1 MQAMVP
7 FLVIG
12 RFELG
17 GDHWDNLLPTRVQL
31 ATYNSMDLY
40 QWWTASAARLGS
52 APRTDEQRSELAM
65 LLASEARPVLD
76 GRAPAVRVLRDAAR
90 IGGLA
95 YGVGMRGDEAR
106 VVEAFA
112 GWLSSQGWTVRTE
125 VDVVD
130 IVAEKDGRRLCVEVK
145 GVTTVPGLDVDT
157 AIGQLVRR
165 MPSEADRSVSF
176 ALVVR
181 DEPGSVEAAV
191 RAPQRILDL
200 LGMALYA
207 VDEDGGVRQLFGRV

>member
-1 MQAMVP
+1 M
-7 FLVIG
+7 
-12 RFELG
+12 
-17 GDHWDNLLPTRVQL
+17 
-31 ATYNSMDLY
+31 
-40 QWWTASAARLGS
+40 
-52 APRTDEQRSELAM
+52 
-65 LLASEARPVLD
+65 
-76 GRAPAVRVLRDAAR
+76 
-90 IGGLA
+90 
-95 YGVGMRGDEAR
+95 
-106 VVEAFA
+106 VEAFA

-125 VDVVD
+125 GDAVG
-130 IVAEKDGRRLCVEVK
+130 IVAEKDGHRLYAEVK
-145 GVTTVPGLDVDT
+145 GVSTAPGLDVDT

-165 MPSEADRSVSF
+165 MPSEADQSVSF